1 MILSIVQ
8 VAFLPRL
15 MLSAH
20 LHALQRMMRTFLV
33 KLHIE
38 STHIQVLGFAFFQ
51 LKGQSKASIDHYI
64 FLPQQFI
71 KNKISSH
78 SFWGPGKCFTLVV
91 YHRVTES
98 PLLSSR
104 MTYPLLGL
112 LSLQLPGGVSHVTC
126 VTEKMVQKRMK
137 IDEHRKFEQAFRKTL
152 SNALF
157 DFP

>member
-1 MILSIVQ
+1 
-8 VAFLPRL
+8 
-15 MLSAH
+15 
-20 LHALQRMMRTFLV
+20 
-33 KLHIE
+33 
-38 STHIQVLGFAFFQ
+38 
-51 LKGQSKASIDHYI
+51 
-64 FLPQQFI
+64 
-71 KNKISSH
+71 
-78 SFWGPGKCFTLVV
+78 
-91 YHRVTES
+91 
-98 PLLSSR
+98 